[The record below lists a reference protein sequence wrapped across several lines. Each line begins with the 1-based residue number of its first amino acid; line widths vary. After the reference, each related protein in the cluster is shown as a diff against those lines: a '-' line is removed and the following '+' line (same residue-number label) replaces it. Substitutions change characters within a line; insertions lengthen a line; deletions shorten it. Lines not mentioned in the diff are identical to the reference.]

1 MIEVVEGLETCIGIK
16 KLIVSHNCVQRLKD
30 IRQIFLMP
38 KLEWLQFDSN
48 PVFEKKD
55 YDPFCING
63 CPNLKML
70 DLMPIT
76 KKIRQNGGIPSEADK
91 IA

>member
-1 MIEVVEGLETCIGIK
+1 L
-16 KLIVSHNCVQRLKD
+16 L
-30 IRQIFLMP
+30 P

-63 CPNLKML
+63 CLKLKML

-76 KKIRQNGGIPSEADK
+76 KTIRKNGGIPTEADK
-91 IA
+91 AL